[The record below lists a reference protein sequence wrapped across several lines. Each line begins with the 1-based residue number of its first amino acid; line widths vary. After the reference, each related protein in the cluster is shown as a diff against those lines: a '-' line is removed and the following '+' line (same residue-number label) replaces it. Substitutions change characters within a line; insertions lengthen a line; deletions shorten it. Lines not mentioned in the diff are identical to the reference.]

1 MWRRAQIVLLI
12 AAMHPGGMTCLSLGK
27 EGMYMPGRMHGM
39 RVIEIGLWV
48 AGPSAGGHP
57 RTRAPRTGEHA
68 AEVLAELRAEV
79 P

>member
-1 MWRRAQIVLLI
+1 
-12 AAMHPGGMTCLSLGK
+12 
-27 EGMYMPGRMHGM
+27 MPGRMHGM
-39 RVIEIGLWV
+39 RVIEFGLWV